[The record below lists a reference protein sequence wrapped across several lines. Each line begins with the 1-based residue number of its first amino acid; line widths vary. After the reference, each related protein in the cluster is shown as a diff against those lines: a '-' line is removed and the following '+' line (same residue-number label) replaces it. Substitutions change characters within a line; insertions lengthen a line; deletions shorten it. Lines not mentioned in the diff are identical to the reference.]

1 MRAIWKGSISFGLVN
16 IPIALYPATR
26 KEELSFRLLRRSDL
40 SPVNYKRVAEKD
52 GKEVPWDEIVKG
64 YEYEKGKYV
73 VLKNEDFQRVDL
85 EATQTVDIQ
94 DFVDQEEIDPIFFY
108 KPYYLEPQKG
118 GDKAYVLL
126 RDALAESKK
135 VGIAKVVIKTRQYL
149 AGVKAEDGVLVLEL
163 MHFAEE
169 LADSDKLHVP
179 KKIEP
184 GKREINMA
192 KALIDSMSSKWDPEK
207 YRDDYREALMEVIE
221 EKVEA
226 GGKEIEAK
234 PKPKR
239 QPTKVID
246 LVSVLQKSLE
256 QTGAKTR
263 STTPKIDNS
272 MKKIF
277 LATIAFI
284 FMASLIKAEP
294 LSPAE
299 VKNLLARI
307 RQERAAAPQV
317 QADFQEE
324 KTMRLMNKPIVSSG
338 KVSFQM
344 PNKFRR
350 EVKGSSPSVTVS
362 DGQQLWIYYP
372 NFKSAERYSLGKRSP
387 LDSVIAA
394 INTALNLENVEG
406 SFHIAATKIDPPK
419 AGYELDLTPRSPSMK
434 RMFQKLKVQINDDLL
449 LQHTEMLQPNG
460 DRVVTVYSNQ
470 TRVPIPASTFEFT
483 PPARTEVSSPLGR

>member
-26 KEELSFRLLRRSDL
+26 REELKFGLLRAKDL
-40 SPVNYKRVAEKD
+40 SPVNYKRVAEAD
-52 GKEVPWDEIVKG
+52 GKEVSWDEIVKG

-94 DFVDQEEIDPIFFY
+94 DFVDQEEIDPMFFY

-135 VGIAKVVIKTRQYL
+135 VGIAKVVIKTRLYL

-169 LADSDKLHVP
+169 LAESDKLHVP

-184 GKREINMA
+184 EKRERNMA
-192 KALIDSMSSKWDPEK
+192 KALIDSMSSKWNPEK

-246 LVSVLQKSLE
+246 LVSVLQQSLE
-256 QTGAKTR
+256 KTSGAK
-263 STTPKIDNS
+263 
-272 MKKIF
+272 KKT
-277 LATIAFI
+277 ARRHRAKH
-284 FMASLIKAEP
+284 AHYANKA
-294 LSPAE
+294 A
-299 VKNLLARI
+299 
-307 RQERAAAPQV
+307 
-317 QADFQEE
+317 
-324 KTMRLMNKPIVSSG
+324 
-338 KVSFQM
+338 
-344 PNKFRR
+344 
-350 EVKGSSPSVTVS
+350 
-362 DGQQLWIYYP
+362 
-372 NFKSAERYSLGKRSP
+372 
-387 LDSVIAA
+387 
-394 INTALNLENVEG
+394 
-406 SFHIAATKIDPPK
+406 
-419 AGYELDLTPRSPSMK
+419 
-434 RMFQKLKVQINDDLL
+434 
-449 LQHTEMLQPNG
+449 
-460 DRVVTVYSNQ
+460 
-470 TRVPIPASTFEFT
+470 
-483 PPARTEVSSPLGR
+483 